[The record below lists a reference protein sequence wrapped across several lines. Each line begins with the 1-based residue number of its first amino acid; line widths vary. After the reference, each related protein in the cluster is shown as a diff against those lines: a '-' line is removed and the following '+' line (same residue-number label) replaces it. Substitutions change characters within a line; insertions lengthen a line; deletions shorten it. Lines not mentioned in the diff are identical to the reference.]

1 MELFIVENPRYEI
14 LEFELLIKEYKKS
27 LAPILEKRAAIKSE
41 VERLEEFILKRK
53 RDCKSKQEA
62 LVKQQLLK
70 AEDKTYEGIQGDLEY
85 AIYWMR
91 NGHKP
96 GPNRGIERRSVYQNT
111 KPVDPIRMQQYFRST
126 QSQFVWDSSPKENV
140 ITPSEKIIL
149 NKAMAALSKRELEV
163 MLLKSKGH
171 SQYEIAKFLNI
182 SRSSVQSLLS
192 RANKKVAKI
201 LQEEKGVSS
210 L

>member
-1 MELFIVENPRYEI
+1 VELFIVENPRYEI